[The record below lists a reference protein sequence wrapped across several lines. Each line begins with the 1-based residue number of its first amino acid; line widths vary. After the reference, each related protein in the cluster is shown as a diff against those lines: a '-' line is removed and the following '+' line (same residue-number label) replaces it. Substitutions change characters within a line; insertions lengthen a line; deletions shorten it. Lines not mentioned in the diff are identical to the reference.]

1 MAAAAPAAAALDL
14 QPPHVVGCG
23 LAELS
28 MSQLDALEVGGSD
41 AAGVRFLAGQRRWF
55 SFVHHCACEAC

>member
-14 QPPHVVGCG
+14 QPQHVLGCG

-28 MSQLDALEVGGSD
+28 MSQLDALEVGCTVCTAVPVLHAD
-41 AAGVRFLAGQRRWF
+41 HEPAG
-55 SFVHHCACEAC
+55 CT